1 MLVRLY
7 SAAPVSLHGTQYTSD
22 HNTHHRLS
30 FVLNID
36 CNVVKMCFSERYA
49 AVCIPSETPS
59 KRKTNTHTHSRSDPL
74 SEQPWF
80 PGCIGDHIDMII

>member
-22 HNTHHRLS
+22 HNTPPRLS

-59 KRKTNTHTHSRSDPL
+59 KERLLHIPILGPIHCRNNPGSPDA
-74 SEQPWF
+74 SE
-80 PGCIGDHIDMII
+80 II